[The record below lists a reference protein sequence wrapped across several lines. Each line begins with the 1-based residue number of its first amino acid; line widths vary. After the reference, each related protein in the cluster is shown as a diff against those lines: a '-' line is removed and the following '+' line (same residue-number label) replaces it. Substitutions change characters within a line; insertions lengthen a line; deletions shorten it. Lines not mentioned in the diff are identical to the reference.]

1 MRGVNDRIMV
11 DDDNPVTRRVHIQL
25 DPIGSELDRA
35 LESRERVFG
44 MRLVRPPVSYSLR
57 GVQAS
62 TCSQA
67 FLQVVAL

>member
-1 MRGVNDRIMV
+1 
-11 DDDNPVTRRVHIQL
+11 
-25 DPIGSELDRA
+25 
-35 LESRERVFG
+35 

-57 GVQAS
+57 SVQAS